1 MNDATPTAVDL
12 SLSPIDREWLRDRL
26 IEFGLKRDDVHRS
39 IDFCVAYL
47 DTCGLGTRR
56 EVEDFLGDEV
66 VLAELRDVYTTVLRR
81 SPSLEPIEVAAVEK
95 LSIRASMTA
104 VRATVRVLDPLL
116 DPVGLCQWGGLLRVR
131 KQIGGDIGL
140 REASRGLR
148 QLLVQYPEAIAGL
161 ARVHRVQPNGAAIEP
176 PQPEPAERQLFEFKP
191 AKKKR
196 PSKAKPRSK
205 AKARRR

>member
-1 MNDATPTAVDL
+1 MNEAIPTAVDL

-26 IEFGLKRDDVHRS
+26 IRFGLKRDDVHRS

-66 VLAELRDVYTTVLRR
+66 VLAELRDVYATVLRR
-81 SPSLEPIEVAAVEK
+81 MPEAELVVGV
-95 LSIRASMTA
+95 SIAASMTA
-104 VRATVRVLDPLL
+104 VGRITENEVL

-131 KQIGGDIGL
+131 REIGGDIGL

-176 PQPEPAERQLFEFKP
+176 PKPEPVARALRDAAREVDAAVDKALKR
-191 AKKKR
+191 R
-196 PSKAKPRSK
+196 PSRKAKPR